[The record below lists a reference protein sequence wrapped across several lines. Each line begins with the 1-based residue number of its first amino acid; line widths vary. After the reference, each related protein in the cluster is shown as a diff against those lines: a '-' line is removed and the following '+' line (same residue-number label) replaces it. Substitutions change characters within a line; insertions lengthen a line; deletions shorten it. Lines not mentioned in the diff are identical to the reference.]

1 MKCLAIDVGNTSTT
15 LALVENGRAG
25 AVHAVRGGIE
35 DLAAVERAV
44 NAIIKVARPEG
55 AALSSVVPAVNR
67 RWCKLISRIAGDE
80 PLVIDHTVRLSVH
93 VDYPRP
99 ETIGADRLA
108 NACGAVHLYGAPV
121 IVADFGTALTF
132 DVINSDNAYTGGVI
146 APGLPLMTDYL
157 ADRTALLPLINPRG
171 RCERVGRST
180 EGAMRI
186 GARIGYRGMVREIT
200 DHLMQGGGTRE
211 ASLCATGGFAAW
223 VLKGSGLA
231 YRIEPDLTLI
241 GIGVIFDVNH
251 HVTHN
256 RKNGDDHDAQGT
268 RACRTEQRT
277 G

>member
-15 LALVENGRAG
+15 LALVENGVAS

-35 DLAAVERAV
+35 DLTTVERTLA
-44 NAIIKVARPEG
+44 AILKVAQPEG

-67 RWCKLISRIAGDE
+67 RWCKLIKRLLGSE
-80 PLVIDHTVRLSVH
+80 PLVIDHTVRLSVR

-108 NACGAVHLYGAPV
+108 NACGAVFKYGAPV

-132 DVINSDNAYTGGVI
+132 DVINRDNAYIGGVI

-157 ADRTALLPLINPRG
+157 ADRTALLPLISPRG

-186 GARIGYRGMVREIT
+186 GARIGYRGLVREIT
-200 DHLMQGGGTRE
+200 DHLLQSAQTRE
-211 ASLCATGGFAAW
+211 AALCATGGFVGW

-231 YRIEPDLTLI
+231 YRIDPDLTFC
-241 GIGVIFDVNH
+241 GIGVIHDL
-251 HVTHN
+251 N
-256 RKNGDDHDAQGT
+256 R
-268 RACRTEQRT
+268 
-277 G
+277 

>member
-1 MKCLAIDVGNTSTT
+1 MKSLVIDVGNTSTT
-15 LALVENGRAG
+15 LALVESGQAS

-35 DLAAVERAV
+35 DLAAVERALA
-44 NAIIKVARPEG
+44 AILKVDRPEG

-67 RWCKLISRIAGDE
+67 RWCKLIKRLLGSE
-80 PLVIDHTVRLSVH
+80 PLIIDHTVRLSVR

-108 NACGAVHLYGAPV
+108 NACGAVFKFGAPV

-132 DVINSDNAYTGGVI
+132 DVINRDNAYIGGVI

-157 ADRTALLPLINPRG
+157 ADRTALLPLISPKG

-200 DHLMQGGGTRE
+200 DHLMQGPQTRD
-211 ASLCATGGFAAW
+211 AALCATGGFAGW

-231 YRIEPDLTLI
+231 YRVDPDLTLC
-241 GIGVIFDVNH
+241 GIGVIHDL
-251 HVTHN
+251 N
-256 RKNGDDHDAQGT
+256 R
-268 RACRTEQRT
+268 
-277 G
+277 

>member
-1 MKCLAIDVGNTSTT
+1 MSTVTSLAIDVGNTSTT
-15 LALVENGRAG
+15 LALVCNGEAS

-35 DLAAVERAV
+35 DLSAVERALK
-44 NAIIKVARPEG
+44 AILKTDRPSC
-55 AALSSVVPAVNR
+55 AALSSVVPAVNL
-67 RWCKLISRIAGDE
+67 RWCKLIRRVLGQD
-80 PLVIDHTVRLSVH
+80 PLIVNHTVSLSVS

-108 NACGAVHLYGAPV
+108 NACGAVFKYGAPV

-132 DVINSDNAYTGGVI
+132 DVINADRTYIGGVI

-200 DHLMQGGGTRE
+200 AHLLDGMRSTDVK
-211 ASLCATGGFAAW
+211 LCATGGFAGW
-223 VLKGSGLA
+223 VMKHSGLD
-231 YRIEPDLTLI
+231 YVVDPDLTLT
-241 GIGVIFDVNH
+241 GIGVICDINQPQLM
-251 HVTHN
+251 
-256 RKNGDDHDAQGT
+256 KGD
-268 RACRTEQRT
+268 
-277 G
+277 

>member
-15 LALVENGRAG
+15 LALVEDGLAS

-35 DLAAVERAV
+35 DLAAVERALA
-44 NAIIKVARPEG
+44 AILKTAQPDG

-67 RWCKLISRIAGDE
+67 RWCKLIKRFMGSE
-80 PLVIDHTVRLSVH
+80 PLVIDHSVRLSVR

-108 NACGAVHLYGAPV
+108 NACGAVCKYGAPV

-132 DVINSDNAYTGGVI
+132 DVIDRDNAYIGGVI

-157 ADRTALLPLINPRG
+157 ADRTALLPLISPRG

-200 DHLMQGGGTRE
+200 AHLMQSPPTRE
-211 ASLCATGGFAAW
+211 AALCATGGFADW

-231 YRIEPDLTLI
+231 YRIDPDLTLS
-241 GIGVIFDVNH
+241 GIGVIHALN
-251 HVTHN
+251 
-256 RKNGDDHDAQGT
+256 
-268 RACRTEQRT
+268 C
-277 G
+277 